1 MASTGGGDHG
11 GKRINSGRKTIFEKY
26 RDEKGYSRMR
36 IRDSVPK
43 MSNMLKGPQIINIL
57 NKVEVWK
64 KLKYILYKSESLFC
78 RLQCQ
83 LLSRPTHTPTGACER
98 AATGGRARTR
108 LPFQTSYFVN

>member
-83 LLSRPTHTPTGACER
+83 LLSRPYPYPH
-98 AATGGRARTR
+98 GRLRESGHR
-108 LPFQTSYFVN
+108 G